1 MRTLIRFSFILWGKV
16 LARCLFAFDYDWVG
30 ETRYTPKSLGFKD
43 ARVGVFL
50 NHTSL
55 FEPIFLATLPV
66 SLLWRLAKSGIIPGA
81 DVTMSRPV
89 AGRFF
94 RLLSKDSVS
103 ITRKR
108 DRTWDDFLD
117 LIRPESLIL
126 IAAEGRMKRPSG
138 LDKEGKKMT
147 VRSGIVDV
155 LKRLGHGKAVFC
167 YSAGLHHIH
176 APGDKFPR
184 FFRRAKIRYEAID
197 IESYLK
203 GFGDA
208 DSRDLRKLIVAD
220 LEARRDKYAH

>member
-1 MRTLIRFSFILWGKV
+1 MRTLIRFAFILSGKV
-16 LARCLFAFDYDWVG
+16 LARCLYAFDYDWVG
-30 ETRYTPKSLGFKD
+30 EKRFRPKSAGFKD

-81 DVTMSRPV
+81 DITMSRPL

-126 IAAEGRMKRPSG
+126 IAAEGRMKRPGG
-138 LDKEGKKMT
+138 LDKDGKKMT

-155 LKRLGHGKAVFC
+155 LKRLGYGNAVFC

-203 GFGDA
+203 SFGEVDP
-208 DSRDLRKLIVAD
+208 REMRKMIVAD